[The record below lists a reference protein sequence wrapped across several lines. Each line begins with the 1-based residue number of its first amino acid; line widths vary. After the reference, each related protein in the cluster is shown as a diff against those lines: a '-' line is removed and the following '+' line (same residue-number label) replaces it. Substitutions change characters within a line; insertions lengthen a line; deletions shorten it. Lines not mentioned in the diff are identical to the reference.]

1 MVYQFRT
8 ASDDQLFVFNTVD
21 MTWGRASSIVSA
33 PSLGAVENRL
43 ANFEFLESG
52 TLVPMG
58 AGAYNFDGR
67 TPETGLEN
75 PKAPGPGAGLSTV
88 GIMAVPYDTY
98 LILFLRAN
106 VKIKDESF
114 KSNFPE
120 EAQKFIK
127 HRIIQPE
134 AQPQGAVAAA

>member
-1 MVYQFRT
+1 MVYQFKT
-8 ASDDQLFVFNTVD
+8 LDDELFVFNTVD
-21 MTWGRASSIVSA
+21 MTWGRASSIATA

-43 ANFEFLESG
+43 ANFAFHEQG
-52 TLVPMG
+52 ILVPQG

-67 TPETGLEN
+67 TPKTE
-75 PKAPGPGAGLSTV
+75 GPGKGLSTV

-127 HRIIQPE
+127 HQIIQPE
-134 AQPQGAVAAA
+134 EKNQPQVAVQQGGEKS

>member
-1 MVYQFRT
+1 MIYNFRT
-8 ASDDQLFVFNTVD
+8 EDDQLWVFNTVD
-21 MTWGRASSIVSA
+21 MTWGKASNILASPSI
-33 PSLGAVENRL
+33 GAVEAKL
-43 ANFEFLESG
+43 ANYQFTEQG
-52 TLVPMG
+52 TLVAMG

-67 TPETGLEN
+67 TP
-75 PKAPGPGAGLSTV
+75 KDGLSTV

-127 HRIIQPE
+127 HQIIQPE
-134 AQPQGAVAAA
+134 EKNQPQVAVQQGGEKS

>member
-1 MVYQFRT
+1 MIYQFKT
-8 ASDDQLFVFNTVD
+8 IDDFLFVFNTVE
-21 MTWGRASSIVSA
+21 MTWGRASSLVTA
-33 PSLGAVENRL
+33 PSLGAVENHL
-43 ANFEFLESG
+43 ASFVYVEGDNG
-52 TLVPMG
+52 ILVPQG

-67 TPETGLEN
+67 TPKTE
-75 PKAPGPGAGLSTV
+75 GPGAGLSTV
-88 GIMAVPYDTY
+88 GIMAVPFDQQ

-127 HRIIQPE
+127 HKIIQPE
-134 AQPQGAVAAA
+134 EKPSAAVA

>member
-1 MVYQFRT
+1 LVYQFKT
-8 ASDDQLFVFNTVD
+8 EDDNLWVFNTVE
-21 MTWGRASSIVSA
+21 MTWGRASSIATA

-43 ANFEFLESG
+43 ANFAFHEQG

-67 TPETGLEN
+67 TPKDGV
-75 PKAPGPGAGLSTV
+75 STV

-127 HRIIQPE
+127 HKIIQPE
-134 AQPQGAVAAA
+134 EKAVANGKS